1 MYNVH
6 MRKVLIAVV
15 IFVGS
20 VLLFPQFS
28 YAQTSSFEQIKS
40 FDVQME
46 AAKDGTFTVKEK
58 IVYDFGTTARHGIFR
73 DIPYRYHRDIQTY
86 SIRLNVESVT
96 DAQGKAWPYTERR
109 SGGELHVKIGDKEVT
124 VSGEQTYVLTYT
136 VRRAVNTF
144 DNNQEI
150 YWNATGN
157 HWQVPMQA
165 ASASVALP
173 AGTTSQELV
182 CYTGSEGS
190 TLQNCSK
197 QVQSDGKVIFVAQS
211 LQSAEGLT
219 FAIKVPSG
227 TFDQPS
233 AAQRWQDFL
242 VDNWTVLL
250 IPVGWYLM
258 HQHWRKRGKDPK
270 GRGTIVP
277 EYEAPEQ
284 LRPAMLGTVWDGSGD
299 MRDISAT
306 IIDLAVRGH
315 LKIKDLGKKNYEFT
329 RVQNPKD
336 TLNAF
341 EQKLYDELFLKSASK
356 NTVELNDLKQ
366 KFYAAIPGL
375 KSQLHDALVTD
386 GYYTKNPV
394 NAKAGYATLGVLLLV
409 GPWIV
414 FAAIGVF
421 ALITVIS
428 LSVIGVIILLYSFLM
443 PQRTEKGAEVRERIE
458 GFKWFLSVTE
468 KERLKFH
475 NAPERKPEQFQALLP
490 YAMVLEVEKQWAQQ
504 FVSLEMQPPSWYT
517 ASPGST
523 FNALFLASVMSDFR
537 SSANSAMVSRPAS
550 AGGGGSG
557 FGGGGFSGGGFG
569 GGGGGSW

>member
-1 MYNVH
+1 
-6 MRKVLIAVV
+6 MRKVILIVAVLFGGLV
-15 IFVGS
+15 F
-20 VLLFPQFS
+20 FPQLS
-28 YAQTSSFEQIKS
+28 HAQTSTFEQIKA
-40 FDVQME
+40 FDVQIE
-46 AAKDGTFTVKEK
+46 AAKEGTFIVTEK
-58 IVYDFGTTARHGIFR
+58 IVYDFGATAHHGIFR
-73 DIPYRYHRDIQTY
+73 DIPYRYRRDVQTY
-86 SIRLNVESVT
+86 SIRLDLQSVT
-96 DAQGKAWPYTERR
+96 NDQGKAWPYTERR
-109 SGGELHVKIGDKEVT
+109 SGGELHVKIGDKDSTVT
-124 VSGEQTYVLTYT
+124 GMQTYVLTYT
-136 VRRAVNTF
+136 LRRAVNTF
-144 DNNQEI
+144 NDSQEI

-165 ASASVALP
+165 ASATVSLP
-173 AGTTSQELV
+173 DGTKPDELV
-182 CYTGSEGS
+182 CYTGVEGA

-197 QVQSDGKVIFVAQS
+197 QVQADGKVVFVAQS
-211 LQSAEGLT
+211 LAPAEGLT

-227 TFDQPS
+227 TFDK
-233 AAQRWQDFL
+233 ATTAQRWQDFV

-250 IPVGWYLM
+250 IPIGWFLM

-270 GRGTIVP
+270 GRGTIIP
-277 EYEAPEQ
+277 EYEAPEK

-329 RVQNPKD
+329 RLVNPKD

-341 EQKLYDELFLKSASK
+341 EQKLFDELFLKTASK
-356 NTVELNDLKQ
+356 KTVELKDLKQ
-366 KFYAAIPGL
+366 KFYTAIPEL
-375 KSQLHDALVTD
+375 KKQLHEALVTD
-386 GYYTKNPV
+386 GYYTKNPA
-394 NAKAGYATLGVLLLV
+394 NAKATYLTLAGFLII
-409 GPWIV
+409 GPWV
-414 FAAIGVF
+414 LFASTGVF
-421 ALITVIS
+421 PLITVIS
-428 LSVIGVIILLYSFLM
+428 LSAVGFIVLAYGFFM
-443 PQRTEKGAEVRERIE
+443 PQRTVKGAEVRERIE

-504 FVSLEMQPPSWYT
+504 FASLEMQPPSWYT
-517 ASPGST
+517 ASPGNV